1 MAAPAS
7 KPTRG
12 SGKPDI
18 AEAITISLLRVI
30 NKIQQGRRVP
40 RDYGAGVS
48 MTLLEA
54 EMCALIAR
62 HDGVT
67 GSELSDE
74 LAVTRSATSQIISKL
89 KGKGLVT
96 ERASEVDAKRKQLSL
111 TPHGHDA
118 AAIADN
124 FKAAMSDAVRRFGQG
139 AATAGD
145 VAVRLAA
152 LPDEPVSLSLAG
164 MRGLGEAAVL
174 LGLTDS
180 TEEARL
186 KRQIAQATKMQAVGQ
201 LAGGVAHDFNNV
213 LTAIIGTCD
222 LMLLRHTPG
231 DSDYDD
237 IQQIRASSNRAA
249 SLTRQ
254 LLAFSRQQT

>member
-1 MAAPAS
+1 
-7 KPTRG
+7 
-12 SGKPDI
+12 
-18 AEAITISLLRVI
+18 
-30 NKIQQGRRVP
+30 
-40 RDYGAGVS
+40 

-124 FKAAMSDAVRRFGQG
+124 FKAAMSDAMFGGESAAELRAYLRFVTKLETFHSGIVKQWG
-139 AATAGD
+139 GDTA
-145 VAVRLAA
+145 
-152 LPDEPVSLSLAG
+152 PD
-164 MRGLGEAAVL
+164 
-174 LGLTDS
+174 
-180 TEEARL
+180 
-186 KRQIAQATKMQAVGQ
+186 
-201 LAGGVAHDFNNV
+201 
-213 LTAIIGTCD
+213 
-222 LMLLRHTPG
+222 
-231 DSDYDD
+231 
-237 IQQIRASSNRAA
+237 ASR
-249 SLTRQ
+249 
-254 LLAFSRQQT
+254 